1 MVEAT
6 EDVSGSEATSP
17 PIPNAMPPP
26 LATQAQTLPTIPC
39 VCGFRGKQ
47 NRSTTPTA

>member
-6 EDVSGSEATSP
+6 EDVSGSEAISP
-17 PIPNAMPPP
+17 LIPNAMP

-39 VCGFRGKQ
+39 ACGFCGKQ
-47 NRSTTPTA
+47 NGSTTPIA